1 MSSIAV
7 APAPAAGPV
16 PRTLQMIVHVAWMS
30 LALGIGLEVILLLI
44 AAGYGTFTT
53 IQPFVADL
61 VQKITWASVVCVGLA
76 LGGAAAKMRPQV
88 TGLCGL
94 LFAPAGF
101 SAARA
106 LHKGTEKALGIVS
119 ATPAGPSPL
128 MLAGVKS
135 LEYALLGV
143 FVGWLGRK
151 QLGIWANITAGFGVA
166 VLFGGFI
173 LGSMDWYSPK
183 GLAGAALLTRV
194 VNELL
199 FPVGCSVVLYAAEAL
214 TRKVVAR

>member
-1 MSSIAV
+1 MSTIAIT
-7 APAPAAGPV
+7 PAAVPIAA
-16 PRTLQMIVHVAWMS
+16 PRTLRIVVHTAWMS
-30 LALGIGLEVILLLI
+30 LVLGIGLEVILLLI
-44 AAGYGTFTT
+44 SAGYGTFKS

-61 VQKITWASVVCVGLA
+61 VQKITWASMVCVGLA

-88 TGLCGL
+88 TGLSGL

-101 SAARA
+101 AAARA

-119 ATPAGPSPL
+119 AVPAGPSPL
-128 MLAGVKS
+128 MLAGLKS
-135 LEYALLGV
+135 LEYAVLGV
-143 FVGWLGRK
+143 FVGWLSRK
-151 QLGIWANITAGFGVA
+151 QLGIWPNLTAGFGVA

-173 LGSMDWYSPK
+173 LASMDWYSPA

-214 TRKVVAR
+214 SRKVAGR